1 MAYPVIR
8 QHGAHFSIF
17 PISLWRAL
25 RGPAVYILG
34 HDPGDF
40 VVAPIYVGETEQLCG
55 YMGPGHHKWQDA
67 LARGMNVICVHPERR
82 GAQARR
88 NLETI
93 LRRQYLPELNNQSLP
108 AAKPKPDPLVAALMD
123 TALTLPARRPD
134 ALAEAL
140 APFRGSPLA
149 NILPPNR
156 TKHIGP

>member
-40 VVAPIYVGETEQLCG
+40 VVAPIYVGETEQLRG
-55 YMGPGHHKWQDA
+55 HMGPGHHRWQDA
-67 LARGMNVICVHPERR
+67 LARGMNVICVHYERR
-82 GAQARR
+82 GAQVRR

-93 LRRQYLPELNNQSLP
+93 LRRQYRPQLNDQFLPTAQPSR
-108 AAKPKPDPLVAALMD
+108 DPPVAALMD
-123 TALTLPARRPD
+123 NGPVLAAGHPSALG
-134 ALAEAL
+134 EAL
-140 APFRGSPLA
+140 AP
-149 NILPPNR
+149 
-156 TKHIGP
+156 

>member
-1 MAYPVIR
+1 VVQFVVVLIRSDAGPTMLPYPVIR

-40 VVAPIYVGETEQLCG
+40 VVAPIYVGETEQLRD
-55 YMGPGHHKWQDA
+55 YMGPGHHKWREA
-67 LARGMNVICVHPERR
+67 LARGMNVICVHPEHR
-82 GAQARR
+82 GPQFRR

-93 LRRQYLPELNNQSLP
+93 LRRRYRPALNDQGIP
-108 AAKPKPDPLVAALMD
+108 PVAASSAALV
-123 TALTLPARRPD
+123 TALMESGPAVPVLHPN

-140 APFRGSPLA
+140 AR
-149 NILPPNR
+149 
-156 TKHIGP
+156 

>member
-1 MAYPVIR
+1 
-8 QHGAHFSIF
+8 
-17 PISLWRAL
+17 
-25 RGPAVYILG
+25 
-34 HDPGDF
+34 
-40 VVAPIYVGETEQLCG
+40 
-55 YMGPGHHKWQDA
+55 MGPGHHEWQDA

-149 NILPPNR
+149 NILPPYR
-156 TKHIGP
+156 T